1 MATPNPVREHVHH
14 VTQKYCTIS
23 FNSARGGQGDRLD
36 EIWTSAI
43 LRWTGDISQNSAK
56 VKVRPLVLVV
66 LACDAELTPELSVI
80 LQRQWTSSDMQL
92 KLYLDSNEEIFTKKR
107 GQGANTIEIN

>member
-1 MATPNPVREHVHH
+1 MRNLGGLQRT
-14 VTQKYCTIS
+14 CTVPFRSI
-23 FNSARGGQGDRLD
+23 RPGGGQGDRLD

-56 VKVRPLVLVV
+56 VNIRPLVLVV
-66 LACDAELTPELSVI
+66 ACDAELTPELSVV

-92 KLYLDSNEEIFTKKR
+92 KLYLDSNEEIFTKKEVKVP
-107 GQGANTIEIN
+107 I

>member
-1 MATPNPVREHVHH
+1 MG
-14 VTQKYCTIS
+14 YYIIL
-23 FNSARGGQGDRLD
+23 FNSARGGTGDRLD

-66 LACDAELTPELSVI
+66 ACDAELTPELSVI
-80 LQRQWTSSDMQL
+80 LQRPWTSSDMQL
-92 KLYLDSNEEIFTKKR
+92 KLYLHSSEEIFTKKR
-107 GQGANTIEIN
+107 GEGANIIEIN